1 MSFGDFQLQFYAA
14 GALGKVST
22 LPFTFAELESR
33 AEQTLGE
40 GIFGYVRGGA
50 GDEHTQDAN
59 ATALRRYG
67 LVPRMLRDRTARDM
81 STSFLG
87 RELTSPLFI
96 CPVGVLGAV
105 RDRGDLLTAAAAREL
120 DVPAMYSTLSSA
132 TLEEVAAE
140 RGDSYGIFQ
149 LYPSSDAELTDNFIR
164 RAEAAGYDA
173 LAVTLDTGTLG
184 WRPRDLKHGYLPM
197 LHGHC
202 LANYTS
208 DPRFL
213 EIAGVRSAAELAPMH
228 AGLVW
233 ASLFS
238 HPGLTWADIDRY
250 RELTKLPIILKGIC
264 DVDDVRQAVD
274 RGIDAVAYSNHGGRQ
289 ANGGI
294 PAIDGLAAAVQAA
307 GSVPVTFDSGV
318 RDGIDV
324 LRAVALG
331 ASLVGIA
338 RPYVYGLALDGTDGV
353 KHVIQSL
360 LAEADLTMAVNCYL
374 SLDELAVQ
382 RLS

>member
-1 MSFGDFQLQFYAA
+1 MNFGDFQLQFYAA

-33 AEQTLGE
+33 AEQALGE

-59 ATALRRYG
+59 AAALRHYG
-67 LVPRMLRDRTARDM
+67 LVPRMLRDRTTRDM

-87 RELTSPLFI
+87 RELTSPVFI

-149 LYPSSDAELTDNFIR
+149 LYPSSDAELTDSFIR

-184 WRPRDLKHGYLPM
+184 WRPRDLTHGYLPM

-213 EIAGVRSAAELAPMH
+213 EIAGVRSAGELAPMH

-274 RGIDAVAYSNHGGRQ
+274 RGIDAIAYSNHGGRQ

-338 RPYVYGLALDGTDGV
+338 RPYVYGLALDGTSGV